1 MEPGRRRFK
10 FHDSQVPQILFL
22 DRGERRNDIERS
34 TGGSNVHQNG
44 KVASQ
49 CRLVYA
55 GPAPLPSRRRFPMK
69 ENPLLALRD
78 ATIPAAGY
86 LIAAVAA
93 ATIAGAWFF
102 QYVIGLV
109 PCPLCLDQR
118 IPYYVAIPLALALGF
133 FGHDIRR
140 SKLAR
145 LLLLVIA
152 AILAY
157 GAALGLYHAGIEWG
171 WWPGPATCSGA
182 SLPGGGGSLL
192 SQMQGT
198 RVVPCDKVQWSF
210 LGLSLAGYNVLI
222 AGALA
227 LFALY
232 VGVRG
237 EKK

>member
-1 MEPGRRRFK
+1 MKKNPAL
-10 FHDSQVPQILFL
+10 VL
-22 DRGERRNDIERS
+22 DIRN
-34 TGGSNVHQNG
+34 
-44 KVASQ
+44 
-49 CRLVYA
+49 
-55 GPAPLPSRRRFPMK
+55 APVS
-69 ENPLLALRD
+69 D
-78 ATIPAAGY
+78 AAYI
-86 LIAAVAA
+86 IAAVAA

-118 IPYYVAIPLALALGF
+118 VPYYVAIPLALVLGF
-133 FGHDIRR
+133 FAHDPGR

-145 LLLLVIA
+145 LFLLVIA

-157 GAALGLYHAGIEWG
+157 GAALGVYHAGIEWG
-171 WWPGPATCSGA
+171 WWQGPVTCSSA
-182 SLPGGGGSLL
+182 RLPGGGGSIL
-192 SQMQGT
+192 SQIQGT
-198 RVVPCDKVQWSF
+198 HVVPCDEAQWRF

-232 VGVRG
+232 VAARG

>member
-1 MEPGRRRFK
+1 
-10 FHDSQVPQILFL
+10 
-22 DRGERRNDIERS
+22 
-34 TGGSNVHQNG
+34 
-44 KVASQ
+44 
-49 CRLVYA
+49 
-55 GPAPLPSRRRFPMK
+55 MK
-69 ENPLLALRD
+69 KNPLLALRH

-93 ATIAGAWFF
+93 ATVAGAWFF

-157 GAALGLYHAGIEWG
+157 GAALGLYHTGIEWG
-171 WWPGPATCSGA
+171 WWAGPVTCSSA
-182 SLPGGGGSLL
+182 RLPGGGGSIL

-198 RVVPCDKVQWSF
+198 RVVPCDEVQWRF

-232 VGVRG
+232 VAVRG

>member
-1 MEPGRRRFK
+1 MKKNPAL
-10 FHDSQVPQILFL
+10 SL
-22 DRGERRNDIERS
+22 D
-34 TGGSNVHQNG
+34 
-44 KVASQ
+44 
-49 CRLVYA
+49 
-55 GPAPLPSRRRFPMK
+55 
-69 ENPLLALRD
+69 LRD
-78 ATIPAAGY
+78 ASVSDAAF

-118 IPYYVAIPLALALGF
+118 VPYYAAIPTGLVLGF
-133 FGHDIRR
+133 FAHDSRR
-140 SKLAR
+140 SKFSR
-145 LLLLVIA
+145 LLLLAVA

-157 GAALGLYHAGIEWG
+157 GAALGVYHAGVEWK

-182 SLPGGGGSLL
+182 NLMGGGSLL
-192 SQMQGT
+192 SQIQGT
-198 RVVPCDKVQWSF
+198 HVVPCDEAQWRF

-232 VGVRG
+232 VAARG
-237 EKK
+237 GKK

>member
-1 MEPGRRRFK
+1 MKKNPPL
-10 FHDSQVPQILFL
+10 SL
-22 DRGERRNDIERS
+22 D
-34 TGGSNVHQNG
+34 
-44 KVASQ
+44 
-49 CRLVYA
+49 
-55 GPAPLPSRRRFPMK
+55 
-69 ENPLLALRD
+69 LRD
-78 ATIPAAGY
+78 ASVSDAAF

-118 IPYYVAIPLALALGF
+118 VPYYAAIPAGLVLGF
-133 FGHDIRR
+133 FARGSRH
-140 SKLAR
+140 SKFSR

-157 GAALGLYHAGIEWG
+157 GAALGLYHAGVEWK

-182 SLPGGGGSLL
+182 NLMGGGSLL
-192 SQMQGT
+192 SQIQGT
-198 RVVPCDKVQWSF
+198 HVVPCDEAQWRF

-227 LFALY
+227 LFALS
-232 VGVRG
+232 VAARG
-237 EKK
+237 GKK